1 MSRKLQRSKMLRTM
15 SIGEKGEKG
24 GNGWKC
30 VGKVGRVRK
39 PKKEK
44 NGVGSE
50 CERKEKRGG

>member
-24 GNGWKC
+24 GNGCEC
-30 VGKVGRVRK
+30 VWKVGRVRK

>member
-1 MSRKLQRSKMLRTM
+1 MEKM
-15 SIGEKGEKG
+15 EKKG
-24 GNGWKC
+24 DMGVSVW
-30 VGKVGRVRK
+30 KVGRVRK